1 MQIPQ
6 GIRIRRLRLAG
17 IDRTYDVDFTAD
29 SRVRNLSVVAGAFS
43 SGKTAV
49 LEFIAYGLGA
59 KRHPRHQEVLS
70 KVRSCLLEVEL
81 SGEAHV
87 IERSVGEPSKIAY
100 IRRGTID
107 TPEPAPAE
115 PRRLDPPGSPES
127 LSALLLSHCKL
138 EGVQLREAPT
148 QSESRTDPLSFRD
161 LMWLAFLPNE
171 RVADKN
177 FLFENDRMRKHK
189 LRQVVDVVFGV
200 HDDRAVELGNRIQ
213 ALESRFN
220 HAKNE
225 LSAARAFVA
234 EQDPTALDDSP
245 ASGNSAEQELADI
258 THQLT
263 QLDQQARAATDFA
276 ARLRRNHQQTAQE
289 ARRAA
294 LVVRDRETQLARM
307 MPLRAQYADD
317 LLKLGML
324 AQAKQLFDPLR
335 VTTCPACLSRL
346 PTAPTAA
353 AGHCSLCRHQLPPA
367 DGELTLGDAAELDAP
382 QEGQLDVAAE
392 IRSTKARLKEIT
404 TYIEDLDASLAGLKL
419 QAEDAR
425 LQEEQA
431 ATALDEATAPAVSTY
446 LAARDDLHRQRE
458 QVLRRVEQFRSTAK
472 LQEGLAKRTSAVS
485 RLEGQLTLLREEL
498 RAFGDAAQ
506 DRNSVIA
513 RVSARYGA
521 LLRAWQYPKLS
532 LPRIGGDL
540 TPFVRGESYH
550 EASSGART
558 LLTLAWQLAVF
569 EIAIESGA
577 AHPGFLMIDSPQKN
591 LGHGGQLDAVIADA
605 VSIGDFYQHLGAWL
619 ADRGSSAQ
627 LIVADNSPPPVA
639 ENHVVVRYSRSE
651 DRPPYGLIDDE
662 TESLDTDAA
671 PQPAR
676 KA

>member
-1 MQIPQ
+1 MQTTQ
-6 GIRIRRLRLAG
+6 GIRVRRLRLAG
-17 IDRTYDVDFTAD
+17 IDRTYDVDFTVD
-29 SRVRNLSVVAGAFS
+29 GRVRNLAVVAGAFS

-59 KRHPRHQEVLS
+59 KRHPRHQEVLR

-81 SGEAHV
+81 SGEPHV

-107 TPEPAPAE
+107 PPGPAPTE

-127 LSALLLSHCKL
+127 LSALLLSHCNL

-220 HAKNE
+220 QAKSD
-225 LSAARAFVA
+225 LSAARTFVA
-234 EQDPTALDDSP
+234 EQDPSALENSP
-245 ASGNSAEQELADI
+245 AASNPVEQELADI
-258 THQLT
+258 AIQLT
-263 QLDQQARAATDFA
+263 QIDQQARAATDFA
-276 ARLRRNHQQTAQE
+276 ARLRRNHQEAAKE

-294 LVVRDRETQLARM
+294 AVVRDRETQLARM

-324 AQAKQLFDPLR
+324 DQAKQLFDPLR
-335 VTTCPACLSRL
+335 VTTCPACLSQL
-346 PTAPTAA
+346 PTPPAA
-353 AGHCSLCRHQLPPA
+353 VAGHCSFCHHELRLA
-367 DGELTLGDAAELDAP
+367 DGELTLGDAAQLSAR

-404 TYIEDLDASLAGLKL
+404 AYIEDLDSSLAGLKL

-425 LQEEQA
+425 LQEEQTA
-431 ATALDEATAPAVSTY
+431 AALDEATAPAVSTY
-446 LAARDDLHRQRE
+446 LTARDDLHRQRE
-458 QVLRRVEQFRSTAK
+458 HALHRLEQSRSTAK
-472 LQEGLAKRTSAVS
+472 LQEGIAKRTAAVS
-485 RLEGQLTLLREEL
+485 RLEGQLTMLREEL
-498 RAFGDAAQ
+498 RALGDATR
-506 DRNSVIA
+506 DRDLVIG
-513 RVSARYGA
+513 RVSARYGE
-521 LLRAWQYPKLS
+521 LLRAWQYPKIS
-532 LPRIGGDL
+532 LPRIGEDL

-569 EIAIESGA
+569 EIAVESGA

-591 LGHGGQLDAVIADA
+591 LGHGGKLDAVIADA
-605 VSIGDFYQHLGAWL
+605 VSIGDFYQHLSTWL

-627 LIVADNSPPPVA
+627 LIVADNSPPPSV

-662 TESLDTDAA
+662 TESSEAQA
-671 PQPAR
+671 SAEPIS
-676 KA
+676 